1 MEGNLNIANINPFP
15 FTNPS
20 NCFNGTKKGL
30 ENVVLGTALSVG
42 GDLKIDVLILLICY
56 IFSFRCWCSNQI
68 CCGWL

>member
-20 NCFNGTKKGL
+20 NCLNGTRKGL

-42 GDLKIDVLILLICY
+42 EL
-56 IFSFRCWCSNQI
+56 
-68 CCGWL
+68 